1 MKKTEFRVDDAKVAE
16 QLGTDSVYNW
26 LVIEGIK
33 DIDSNGDRMND
44 FLLSIGILVE
54 ND

>member
-1 MKKTEFRVDDAKVAE
+1 MIKTEFRVDDAKVAE

-33 DIDSNGDRMND
+33 DISNNGDRMNE
-44 FLLSIGILVE
+44 FLLGIGVLVE
-54 ND
+54 NN